1 MTEEYEENGIKIQ
14 RLPTYGQP
22 LSVKTRKQGRTPAVV
37 HVNVRIK
44 RKKTKYK
51 GAKNV

>member
-1 MTEEYEENGIKIQ
+1 MDEYEENGIKIQ
-14 RLPTYGQP
+14 RLSTYGRP

-37 HVNVRIK
+37 YVTNPK
-44 RKKTKYK
+44 RKKKSKYK